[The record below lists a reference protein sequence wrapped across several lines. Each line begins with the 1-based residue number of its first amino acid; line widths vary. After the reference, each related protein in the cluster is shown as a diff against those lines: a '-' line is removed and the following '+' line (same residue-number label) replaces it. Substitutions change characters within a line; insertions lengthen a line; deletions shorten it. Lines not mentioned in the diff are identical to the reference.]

1 MHGEGGVSVPY
12 ITVGEE
18 NSCPI
23 DLYYEDHGSGPPV
36 VMIHG
41 FPYSSAAWQK
51 QVSALLTAGYRTIT
65 YDRRGFG
72 RSSQPATGY
81 DYDTFAGD
89 LAKLMMSMDLQG
101 VTLIGHSMGTG
112 EVTRYLSAYGSER
125 VSKAVLISPIPPFLM
140 KTSDN
145 PEGLDKAMFDGFVQS
160 IMNDLP
166 AFSTEFGKN
175 FFNPDQNL
183 GKRVSEDA
191 MHAHWNIA
199 VAASALG
206 TAACVPTWL
215 TDFRPDLPRVDVPV
229 LIIQGDQ
236 DRVLPYPLTGK
247 RLVDM
252 LQGSRLMTLE
262 GGPHGVPWTHAD
274 EINAELMTFLKAS

>member
-1 MHGEGGVSVPY
+1 VPY
-12 ITVGEE
+12 LTVGEE

-41 FPYSSAAWQK
+41 YPYSGGAWEK
-51 QVSALLTAGYRTIT
+51 QVAALLPAGYRTIT

-81 DYDTFAGD
+81 DYDTFASD
-89 LAKLMMSMDLQG
+89 LAKLMSALDLQG
-101 VTLIGHSMGTG
+101 VTLVGHSMGTG
-112 EVTRYLSAYGSER
+112 EVTRYLSAYGSDR
-125 VSKAVLISPIPPFLM
+125 VNKAVLVSPIPPFLM

-160 IMNDLP
+160 IMNDRA
-166 AFSTEFGKN
+166 AFMTEFGNN

-191 MHAHWNIA
+191 MHYHWNVA
-199 VAASALG
+199 TAASPYG
-206 TAACVPTWL
+206 TAACVPAWL
-215 TDFRPDLPRVDVPV
+215 TDFRPDLPRIDVPV

-236 DRVLPYPLTGK
+236 DRVLPFPVTGK

-252 LQGSRLMTLE
+252 LSSSRLMTLE
-262 GGPHGVPWTHAD
+262 GAPHGIPWTHAD
-274 EINAELMTFLKAS
+274 EINTELMTFLKSS

>member
-1 MHGEGGVSVPY
+1 
-12 ITVGEE
+12 
-18 NSCPI
+18 
-23 DLYYEDHGSGPPV
+23 
-36 VMIHG
+36 MIHG
-41 FPYSSAAWQK
+41 FPYSGAAWQK
-51 QVSALLTAGYRTIT
+51 QVSALLAAGYRTIT

-89 LAKLMMSMDLQG
+89 LAKIMMALDVQKA
-101 VTLIGHSMGTG
+101 TLIGHSMGTG

-125 VSKAVLISPIPPFLM
+125 VSKAVLISPIPPFLL

-145 PEGLDKAMFDGFVQS
+145 PEGLDKGMFDGFVQS

-166 AFSTEFGKN
+166 AFQTEFGNN

-183 GKRVSEDA
+183 GKRVSQDA
-191 MHAHWNIA
+191 MNAHWNIA
-199 VAASALG
+199 VASSPLG
-206 TAACVPTWL
+206 TAACVPAWL
-215 TDFRPDLPRVDVPV
+215 TDFRPDLPRIDVPV

>member
-1 MHGEGGVSVPY
+1 VPY

-18 NSCPI
+18 NACPI

-41 FPYSSAAWQK
+41 FPFSGTAWEK
-51 QVSALLTAGYRTIT
+51 QVSPLLMAGYRTIT

-89 LAKLMMSMDLQG
+89 LAKVMMALDLRDA
-101 VTLIGHSMGTG
+101 TLVGHSMGTG

-125 VSKAVLISPIPPFLM
+125 VNKAVLISPIPPFLL

-145 PEGLDKAMFDGFVQS
+145 PEGVDKSLFDGFVQS
-160 IMNDLP
+160 IMNDRA
-166 AFSTEFGKN
+166 AFQTEFVKN

-191 MHAHWNIA
+191 MRAHWNIA
-199 VAASALG
+199 MTASPIG
-206 TAACVPTWL
+206 TAACVPAWL
-215 TDFRPDLPRVDVPV
+215 IDFRPDLPRIDVPV
-229 LIIQGDQ
+229 QIIQGDQ
-236 DRVLPYPLTGK
+236 DRVLPFPATGQ
-247 RLVDM
+247 RLVNM
-252 LQGSRLMTLE
+252 LPGSDLTVLE
-262 GGPHGVPWTHAD
+262 GAPHGIPWTHAD
-274 EINAELMTFLKAS
+274 EINAQLMTFLKSS

>member
-1 MHGEGGVSVPY
+1 VPY

-18 NSCPI
+18 NACPI

-36 VMIHG
+36 LMIHG
-41 FPYSSAAWQK
+41 FPYSGGAWEK
-51 QVSALLTAGYRTIT
+51 QVGPLLMAGYRTIT

-89 LAKLMMSMDLQG
+89 LAKIMMALDLQD
-101 VTLIGHSMGTG
+101 VTLVGHSMGTG

-125 VSKAVLISPIPPFLM
+125 VTRAVLISPIPPFLM

-145 PEGLDKAMFDGFVQS
+145 PEGLDKSMFDGFVQT
-160 IMNDLP
+160 IMNDRA
-166 AFSTEFGKN
+166 AFEKQFTDN

-183 GKRVSEDA
+183 GKRVSEEA
-191 MHAHWNIA
+191 MRYHWN
-199 VAASALG
+199 VAMQASPIG
-206 TAACVPTWL
+206 TAACVPAWL
-215 TDFRPDLPRVDVPV
+215 TDFRPDLPRIDVPV
-229 LIIQGDQ
+229 HIIQGDQ
-236 DRVLPYPLTGK
+236 DRVLPYPVTGK

-252 LQGSRLMTLE
+252 LPGSHLTTLE
-262 GGPHGVPWTHAD
+262 GAPHGIPWTHAD
-274 EINAELMTFLKAS
+274 EINAELMTFLKSV

>member
-1 MHGEGGVSVPY
+1 VPY

-18 NSCPI
+18 NACPV

-41 FPYSSAAWQK
+41 FPYSGTAWEK
-51 QVSALLTAGYRTIT
+51 QVPQLLMAGYRTIT

-89 LAKLMMSMDLQG
+89 LAKLMMALELSD
-101 VTLIGHSMGTG
+101 VTLVGHSMGTG

-125 VSKAVLISPIPPFLM
+125 VSRAVLISPIPPFLM
-140 KTSDN
+140 KTADN
-145 PEGLDKAMFDGFVQS
+145 PEGLDKAMFDGFMQS
-160 IMNDLP
+160 AMNDRA
-166 AFSTEFGKN
+166 AFMTEFANN

-183 GKRVSEDA
+183 GKRVSQDA
-191 MHAHWNIA
+191 IHAHWTISMM
-199 VAASALG
+199 ASPLG
-206 TAACVPTWL
+206 TVACIPTWL
-215 TDFRPDLPRVDVPV
+215 TDFRPDLPRIDVPV
-229 LIIQGDQ
+229 DIIQGDQ
-236 DRVLPYPLTGK
+236 DRVLPFPVTGK

-252 LQGSRLMTLE
+252 LPGSKLMTLE
-262 GGPHGVPWTHAD
+262 GAPHGIPWTHAD
-274 EINAELMTFLKAS
+274 EINAELMTFLKTP